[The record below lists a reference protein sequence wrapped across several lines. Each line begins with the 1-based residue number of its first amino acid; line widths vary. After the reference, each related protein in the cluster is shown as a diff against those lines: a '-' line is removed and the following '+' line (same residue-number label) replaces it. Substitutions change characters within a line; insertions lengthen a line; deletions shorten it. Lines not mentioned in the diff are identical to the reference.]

1 MWEST
6 LFTSKFIMINF
17 CNSNPNDYS
26 RLIKI
31 WPANSEP
38 NLISLLKP
46 NSKTKAISW
55 IQIQIPTIIPDW
67 LKFDQPNVNQFWFL
81 CLNSIPKLNLY
92 LSSSN
97 LNLIRLQILNSES
110 LLSIQMYLSSWLHKL
125 GNITV
130 IEHSDWKISI
140 YSLQH
145 HRAHSLNLKQNS
157 ALLRF

>member
-6 LFTSKFIMINF
+6 PFTSKFIMINF
-17 CNSNPNDYS
+17 FIPNPNDYS

-31 WPANSEP
+31 WPDNSEP
-38 NLISLLKP
+38 NLISLFEP
-46 NSKTKAISW
+46 NFKTKAISW
-55 IQIQIPTIIPDW
+55 IRIQIPTIIPDW
-67 LKFDQPNVNQFWFL
+67 LKFDQPNVNRFWFL
-81 CLNSIPKLNLY
+81 CLNPIPKLNLY

-110 LLSIQMYLSSWLHKL
+110 LLFIQMYLSRLHKL

-130 IEHSDWKISI
+130 IEHSDWKICI